1 MFRITSTL
9 NRNLYKRAITQ
20 PMLFTS
26 PVENNNFTL
35 KIAERSSSSNEKQ
48 DKERI
53 KKLLRMRKPP
63 PPSFNS
69 SKVQNKFLEIEKFF
83 RQWHE
88 DNKNDDKGERYMF
101 TLVIIKVPSNSTVY
115 ETKIVKMLQ
124 DITTELKFNYL
135 KGATLFLIFCGA
147 PHRYGLTRLE
157 SSGNNLKSFLTCF

>member
-1 MFRITSTL
+1 MFRLTSTL
-9 NRNLYKRAITQ
+9 NRNLYRRAVTK

-35 KIAERSSSSNEKQ
+35 KITERYSSSNEKQ

-101 TLVIIKVPSNSTVY
+101 TFMIIKVPSNSKVY
-115 ETKIVKMLQ
+115 ETKIDKILQ
-124 DITTELKFNYL
+124 DIAKELEIGYV
-135 KGATLFLIFCGA
+135 
-147 PHRYGLTRLE
+147 
-157 SSGNNLKSFLTCF
+157 NNLAKYTRTGLARLGCFILVQVDF